1 MDGFVAEIRKIPPV
15 TRFLCI
21 SSLGVTLTTLMNLV
35 SPYRVLYV
43 QDLVL
48 RRFEVRGAC
57 TR

>member
-48 RRFEVRGAC
+48 RRFEVRGVH
-57 TR
+57 T